1 MATFK
6 VLIDKRRQLKDG
18 TYPLVVRIFN
28 GRKSTDVNLK
38 IRLKEDEF
46 DESIQRA
53 VKHPNKRT
61 INQKITQTLIQLQ
74 ETTLKYELADELTT
88 AQKIKTGANKP
99 QSKLD
104 FYEYGEKI
112 SKDMEAVGRLGNTA
126 AYRAALSALKTYSGK
141 NNLQF
146 HEVNY
151 EFLSALDNKMLLAGL
166 KKNSIAAYHRSLRAI
181 FNRAINTDIVDIK
194 LYPYRKFKIRGE
206 GTAKRNISK
215 QDMAAIDAL
224 QLVPDSP
231 IWHSRNYFML
241 SFNLRGMSFADM
253 ATIKPSDI
261 SKGRLMYK
269 RKKTHKVYNVKLTPK
284 AKEILNYYMQPDRLY
299 ILPIIRADIAPNSE
313 RERVYIQQT
322 IKTCNK
328 YLKRIG
334 EAIKLEQSITTYY
347 TRHSFATIAKRM
359 GYSKDLI
366 SEALGHSFGSKIT
379 ETYLD
384 SFDQDVID
392 DMNEAVC
399 DLK

>member
-6 VLIDKRRQLKDG
+6 VQLEKRRQLKDG
-18 TYPLVVRIFN
+18 SYKLIIRIFN
-28 GRKSTDVNLK
+28 GRKFRDVNLK
-38 IRLKEDEF
+38 IRLREDEF
-46 DESIQRA
+46 DESTQRA
-53 VKHPNKRT
+53 VKHPNKKA

-74 ETTLKYELADELTT
+74 DATLKYELADEQTT
-88 AQKIKTGANKP
+88 AQKIKTGATKP
-99 QSKLD
+99 QARLD
-104 FYEYGEKI
+104 FFEYGEKI
-112 SKDMEAVGRLGNTA
+112 SKEMEAVGRLGNTA

-141 NNLQF
+141 NSLQF

-151 EFLSALDNKMLLAGL
+151 EFLSALDNKMLIEGL
-166 KKNSIAAYHRSLRAI
+166 KKNSIAAYHRSIRAI

-206 GTAKRNISK
+206 GTKKRNLSK

-224 QLVPDSP
+224 QLEPDSP

-241 SFNLRGMSFADM
+241 SFNLRGMSFTDM
-253 ATIKPSDI
+253 ATIKRSDI
-261 SKGRLMYK
+261 SKGRLIYK
-269 RKKTHKVYNVKLTPK
+269 RKKTHKLYNVKLTTK
-284 AKEILNYYMQPDRLY
+284 ATEILNYYMQPDRMY

-313 RERVYIQQT
+313 RERVYIQQA

-334 EAIKLEQSITTYY
+334 EAAKLEQTITTYY

-379 ETYLD
+379 EAYLD
-384 SFDQDVID
+384 SFDQEVID
-392 DMNEAVC
+392 EMNEAVC
-399 DLK
+399 KF